1 MVSGLVGQ
9 FDKSVNEV
17 PVFERLKLYDWTFS
31 ATAEMVVGALLV
43 LAIVACV
50 FA

>member
-1 MVSGLVGQ
+1 LKDVA
-9 FDKSVNEV
+9 
-17 PVFERLKLYDWTFS
+17 VFERLKLYDWTFS
-31 ATAEMVVGALLV
+31 ATAEAVISALLV